1 MKRLLIVALLAL
13 PAAPAAAKTPAKTG
27 ATPALVAVPTAAVER
42 ATADMPHVPPATPA
56 PIGFVNAADLRDQ
69 CLATSPT
76 LASSC
81 FAYITAVHDT
91 VRAYEAWL
99 NLKEYCLPAGT
110 TQSDLRDAFL
120 AYMHRAPEHAFGE
133 AASVVVVAL
142 KEAYACPI
150 TPAGKR

>member
-1 MKRLLIVALLAL
+1 MKRLLIVAALAM
-13 PAAPAAAKTPAKTG
+13 AAPAAAKPPAG
-27 ATPALVAVPTAAVER
+27 ATPALQAVSTTAVER
-42 ATADMPHVPPATPA
+42 AGTADLPQPHVPAGTPA

-99 NLKEYCLPAGT
+99 NLREYCLPAGT

-120 AYMHRAPEHAFGE
+120 AYMHRTPEHAFGE

-142 KEAYACPI
+142 KEAYACPV
-150 TPAGKR
+150 TPTAKP